1 MTTDPRFIIGIAS
14 SAGGLEA
21 LTQLVQNLPADSGAS
36 YVIAQHMSPTHKSLM
51 STLIGREANMDV
63 IEMSDP
69 VKPASNTIYVT
80 PPNWDV
86 VLQDSLLTLVPP
98 HGEARTPKPSGDRL
112 FMSLARERGETC
124 MGIVLS
130 GTGSDGSYGVQ
141 AIREA
146 GGITIAQDLGTAKYD
161 GMPASAAETGCIDL
175 VLSPTQIGQHLGK
188 ILSSPRDFEGLR
200 TITESHNKM
209 SDLLHILLARTRVD
223 FREYKE
229 STVHRRIQR
238 RMMALGIDAYE
249 DYVAHCR
256 SDVNEV
262 DALFKDLLIS
272 VTRFFRDE
280 KQFDCLRDAIADV
293 VEQNTEGPI
302 RMWVA
307 GCATGEEAYTIAILV
322 AEAMGG
328 IENISKERLQVFAT
342 DIDLGALELARIG
355 SYPQSAANDIPR
367 EYLEQY
373 FDIADGKIHVK
384 PRLKN
389 VIRFTTHNVFQDPP
403 FINIDLVSLRNLLIY
418 FKPRLQERVLNR
430 IHYALKQHGLLFLG
444 TSESIGALNVD
455 FEAVSEPN
463 KLFSKRRIAR
473 NTVRSSF
480 GDRPSEIIP
489 WKPVQT
495 PAPAPDSGGLQKEM
509 FDALARSIAPNAL
522 LVTAN
527 QDIIRI
533 YGEMSDFIEM
543 SEKTRLDLKLT
554 LLKSPLRDEAP
565 SLCGVALRRGAR
577 RPGMQHRMDGTD
589 YTHVQMEAYPISIA
603 DEHERYVL
611 LAFVKSSP
619 ETPEISYESLPQD
632 AQDKLVRQLHS
643 EILSTR
649 EALQQSIEE
658 LQTSNEELQSV
669 NEELQSTN
677 EELQASNEELE
688 TANEEL
694 QSTNEELVTVN
705 EELQVNSS
713 ELKEVTGELTS
724 VLQSAPSSIL
734 VVDNALQIVRAS
746 QNAQYTFKL
755 PERSATRMHL
765 SQASV
770 PHGYPSLTHIANETF
785 RLRENQEHQFTC
797 GQKLVS
803 LKSAPFFDENMALRG
818 ITMIFSEYDVYE
830 ENLLREE
837 LTMRARL
844 VESIDNVAHFKHDLR
859 SNTLSWSE
867 KMFKIFGLP
876 ETQKEP
882 TPEQVEGFFDPSD
895 SETVRKAID
904 QSMKTGWPYRFNR
917 KLRRPEGELI
927 EVEIFGG
934 PVRDDSGSIV
944 ANVGA
949 IRVLEEPGGSLSTNQ
964 KNGQKALSS

>member
-1 MTTDPRFIIGIAS
+1 MTSDRNFIIGIAS

-51 STLIGREANMDV
+51 STLIGRESNMDV
-63 IEMSDP
+63 IELSEA
-69 VKPASNTIYVT
+69 VKPAPDTIYVT

-86 VLQDSLLTLVPP
+86 VHQDGELTLVPP

-112 FMSLARERGETC
+112 FMSLARDYGEYC

-146 GGITIAQDLGTAKYD
+146 GGITIAQDLGSAKYD

-175 VLSPTQIGQHLGK
+175 VLSPTQIGQHLAR
-188 ILSSPRDFEGLR
+188 ILSSPRDFEALR
-200 TITESHNKM
+200 SITESHHKM

-238 RMMALGIDAYE
+238 RMMALGIDEYE

-272 VTRFFRDE
+272 VTRFFRDAS
-280 KQFDCLRDAIADV
+280 QFECLQTGIENLI
-293 VEQNTEGPI
+293 EQDKEGPVRI
-302 RMWVA
+302 WIA
-307 GCATGEEAYTIAILV
+307 GCATGEEAYSIAILV

-328 IENISKERLQVFAT
+328 PDHLSKENLQIFAT
-342 DIDLGALELARIG
+342 DIDLGALELARVG
-355 SYPQSAANDIPR
+355 SYPQSAANDIPP
-367 EYLEQY
+367 EFLEKY
-373 FDIADGKIHVK
+373 FEVSDGKLHVK
-384 PRLKN
+384 NRVKS
-389 VIRFTTHNVFQDPP
+389 VIRFTNHNVFQDPP

-430 IHYALKQHGLLFLG
+430 VHYALRQNGLLFLG

-463 KLFSKRRIAR
+463 KLFSKRRISR
-473 NTVRSSF
+473 NVDTPTY
-480 GDRPSEIIP
+480 GDRPTEITAWRPPIHR
-489 WKPVQT
+489 Q
-495 PAPAPDSGGLQKEM
+495 ASSGGGSDQKEM

-533 YGEMSDFIEM
+533 YGEMNDFIEI
-543 SEKTRLDLKLT
+543 SENTRLDLKLT

-565 SLCGVALRRGAR
+565 SLCGLALRRGER
-577 RPGMQHRMDGTD
+577 RSGMQHDMAGAG
-589 YTHVQMEAYPISIA
+589 YTHVRMEAYPIAIG

-611 LAFVKSSP
+611 LAFVKLSQ
-619 ETPEISYESLPQD
+619 ETPEVTYDSLPPQAQD
-632 AQDKLVRQLHS
+632 ALVRQLHS
-643 EILSTR
+643 EVLSTR

-705 EELQVNSS
+705 EELQVNSA

-724 VLQSAPSSIL
+724 VLQSAPSAIL
-734 VVDNALQIVRAS
+734 VVDNALQISRAS
-746 QNAQYTFKL
+746 ETARSMFKL
-755 PERSATRMHL
+755 RDRSGARVHL
-765 SQASV
+765 SQCAL
-770 PHGYPSLTHIANETF
+770 PKGFPSLTHIANETF
-785 RLRENQEHQFTC
+785 RLRENQEHQFTV
-797 GQKLVS
+797 GQKVVGLR
-803 LKSAPFFDENMALRG
+803 SAPFFDENQILRG
-818 ITMIFSEYDVYE
+818 VTMIFSEYDLYE

-837 LTMRARL
+837 LTLRARL
-844 VESIDNVAHFKHDLR
+844 VESADSVAHFKHDLR
-859 SNTLSWSE
+859 NNTLTWSE
-867 KMFKIFGLP
+867 KMRGVFGLHEDQP
-876 ETQKEP
+876 VP
-882 TPEQVEGFFDPSD
+882 TPEQAEAYFED
-895 SETVRKAID
+895 SGSERVRQAID
-904 QSMKTGWPYRFNR
+904 DATRTGWPYRLVR
-917 KLRRPEGELI
+917 KLRQADGPLI
-927 EVEIFGG
+927 EVEVFGG
-934 PVRDDSGSIV
+934 PIKDSHGIV
-944 ANVGA
+944 VAIVGA
-949 IRVLEEPGGSLSTNQ
+949 VRVIGEVPEEVTRAASEPVPS
-964 KNGQKALSS
+964 